1 MGSSI
6 GSIAGAIIGG
16 NAQKDAAESSAEAMI
31 AAAQIAAEA
40 AKPYSVAGPL
50 GNLSVDYP
58 SKSID
63 VALSGQ
69 AQGLL
74 NLYAGEAG
82 QGLEAA
88 TQERLSILD
97 QLAARGEEDARRFTT
112 ERLFAA
118 GNLGTHS
125 GTRQIGEVER
135 AIADARLNRMLSAR
149 TMAFNER
156 AGAFNNALAMYQ
168 LPNTLAALSRNN
180 GQAASIL
187 GTGMMNAASITGAQ
201 ELGFANAMTPIYSQV
216 GGAIGGF
223 LQDKIGSIF
232 NSSNASAFG
241 SDMYG
246 SLAGGGL
253 FSTF

>member
-1 MGSSI
+1 MGSAI
-6 GSIAGAIIGG
+6 GSIAGSIIGG

-31 AAAQIAAEA
+31 VAAQIAAEA
-40 AKPYSVAGPL
+40 AKPYSVSGSPI
-50 GNLSVDYP
+50 GDLSV
-58 SKSID
+58 SGRNID
-63 VALSGQ
+63 LALSSQ
-69 AQGLL
+69 AKGLL
-74 NLYAGEAG
+74 DLYAGEAG

-118 GNLGTHS
+118 GNLGTHA

-135 AIADARLNRMLSAR
+135 AIADARLSRMLGAR
-149 TMAFNER
+149 QMAFNER

-168 LPNTLAALSRNN
+168 LPTTLAGLSRNS
-180 GQAASIL
+180 GVGAQIL
-187 GTGMMNAASITGAQ
+187 GTGMMNAASIQGASD
-201 ELGFANAMTPIYSQV
+201 LGRANAMTPIYSQV

-232 NSSNASAFG
+232 NSGSSAFG
-241 SDMYG
+241 ADMYG
-246 SLAGGGL
+246 SAFGGL
-253 FSTF
+253 YSPF